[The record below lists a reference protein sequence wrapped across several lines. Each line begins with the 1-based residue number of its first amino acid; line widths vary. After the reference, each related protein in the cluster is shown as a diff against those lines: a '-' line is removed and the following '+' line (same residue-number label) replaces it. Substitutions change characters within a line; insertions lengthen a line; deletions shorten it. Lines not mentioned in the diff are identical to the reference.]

1 MNDDGTDSDIFYFE
15 ERFRDTFKFTL
26 FRNQGNIEI
35 AIKVVPVIFAFLT
48 CIDHM
53 EFFTEEGGKLFT
65 CSYLLTTKLKA
76 PQLLDLENKEA
87 ILH

>member
-1 MNDDGTDSDIFYFE
+1 MMMELIQ
-15 ERFRDTFKFTL
+15 TFFTL
-26 FRNQGNIEI
+26 KKDLGTPLSLHCSEIRETLKI
-35 AIKVVPVIFAFLT
+35 AIEVVPVIFAFLT